1 MFNMAEQI
9 SNAIQ
14 LEQLDQLRELNHKP
28 EPYDQRAAKRAAYLK
43 LMQNT
48 GKSFS
53 THEQAD
59 KLVQIKQ
66 TRE

>member
-1 MFNMAEQI
+1 MFNMNEQI
-9 SNAIQ
+9 ANVIQ
-14 LEQLDQLRELNHKP
+14 LEQLEQLKELNSKP

-53 THEQAD
+53 THE
-59 KLVQIKQ
+59 
-66 TRE
+66 

>member
-1 MFNMAEQI
+1 MFNMNEQI

-14 LEQLDQLRELNHKP
+14 FEQLEQLKELNSKP
-28 EPYDQRAAKRAAYLK
+28 EPYNKREAKRAAYMA

-53 THEQAD
+53 SFSNE
-59 KLVQIKQ
+59 
-66 TRE
+66 

>member
-1 MFNMAEQI
+1 MFNMEKQI

-28 EPYDQRAAKRAAYLK
+28 EPYNQREAKRAAYLK
-43 LMQNT
+43 LMQST

-53 THEQAD
+53 SFSNE
-59 KLVQIKQ
+59 
-66 TRE
+66 

>member
-1 MFNMAEQI
+1 MTTMYNISEQL

-14 LEQLDQLRELNHKP
+14 LEQLQQLKELNHKP

-43 LMQNT
+43 LMQST

-53 THEQAD
+53 SFSNE
-59 KLVQIKQ
+59 
-66 TRE
+66 

>member
-1 MFNMAEQI
+1 MTDMYNISEQL

-14 LEQLDQLRELNHKP
+14 LEQLEQLRELNHKP

-53 THEQAD
+53 THE
-59 KLVQIKQ
+59 
-66 TRE
+66 